1 MFVGDCADHQVSLLE
16 CVFGTQK
23 NVFRYPERL
32 CFDKV
37 DPVFCVVTLALAGI
51 ELEFHELFRI

>member
-32 CFDKV
+32 CLNKI
-37 DPVFCVVTLALAGI
+37 DPVFCFVTLALARI
-51 ELEFHELFRI
+51 ELEFHELLRI